1 MSATTTFG
9 ALVGAAI
16 DGADGEDGVA
26 DGALIGAIVA
36 NVVKVAVPLAIVGG
50 IGFYAWRKA
59 KGLKARWDAKSGAG
73 A

>member
-1 MSATTTFG
+1 MNATTFG

-26 DGALIGAIVA
+26 DGALIGAVVA
-36 NVVKVAVPLAIVGG
+36 NVVKVAVPLALIGG
-50 IGFYAWRKA
+50 LGFYAWRKA
-59 KGLKARWDAKSGAG
+59 QGLKARWDARGEAV

>member
-1 MSATTTFG
+1 MNATAFG

-16 DGADGEDGVA
+16 DGADGDDSVA

-59 KGLKARWDAKSGAG
+59 RGLKARWDSRGGTRA
-73 A
+73 